1 LKDEALSLIKTYRIC
16 VPVKAEDV
24 HSAIKM
30 IMEAEELMVDF
41 IEVRMDCMKNIGS
54 LSDITGSTRIPLIA
68 TFRPKRQGGLFDG
81 RDEERI
87 KVLEKSINAGF
98 EYVDLE
104 LDTSVL
110 DKTVEDFKNMGV
122 KLIISHHD
130 FNRTPTTLELR
141 WLLSRELSYEPDIC
155 KLVTYANHLEDN
167 LICLKFLS
175 RFSRNVKLVCF
186 AMGKLGLISRILSPL
201 YGGFFTFASLKK
213 GLETAPGQLTVEELR
228 TIVKVMEA
236 VGF

>member
-1 LKDEALSLIKTYRIC
+1 MRRLSLIKTYRIC

-24 HSAIKM
+24 PSATKM

-41 IEVRMDCMKNIGS
+41 IEVRIDCMRDIGD
-54 LSDITGSTRIPLIA
+54 LTDIAGSTRIPLIA

-104 LDTSVL
+104 LDTSEL
-110 DKTVEDFKNMGV
+110 DKIVEDFKNMGV
-122 KLIISHHD
+122 KLIISHHNL
-130 FNRTPTTLELR
+130 NRTPTTLELK
-141 WLLSRELSYEPDIC
+141 WLLSRELSYGPDIC

-167 LICLKFLS
+167 LTCLEFLS
-175 RFSRNVKLVCF
+175 KFGRNVKLVCF
-186 AMGKLGLISRILSPL
+186 AMGELGLISRILSPL

-213 GLETAPGQLTVEELR
+213 GLETAPGQLTVGELR
-228 TIVKVMEA
+228 AIIKVMEA

>member
-41 IEVRMDCMKNIGS
+41 IEVRMDYMKNIGN

>member
-1 LKDEALSLIKTYRIC
+1 LIKTYRIC

-41 IEVRMDCMKNIGS
+41 IEVRMDYMKNIGN
-54 LSDITGSTRIPLIA
+54 LSDITGSTNTPLIA

-81 RDEERI
+81 KDEERI
-87 KVLEKSINAGF
+87 KVLERSINAGF
-98 EYVDLE
+98 EYIDLE
-104 LDTSVL
+104 LDTSGL
-110 DKTVEDFKNMGV
+110 DKTVEDFKSMGV

-130 FNRTPTTLELR
+130 LNRTPTILELR
-141 WLLSRELSYEPDIC
+141 WLLSRELSHEPDIC
-155 KLVTYANHLEDN
+155 KLVTYANNLEDN
-167 LICLKFLS
+167 LMCLKFLS

-186 AMGKLGLISRILSPL
+186 AMGELGLISRILSPL

-213 GLETAPGQLTVEELR
+213 GLETAPSQLTVDELR